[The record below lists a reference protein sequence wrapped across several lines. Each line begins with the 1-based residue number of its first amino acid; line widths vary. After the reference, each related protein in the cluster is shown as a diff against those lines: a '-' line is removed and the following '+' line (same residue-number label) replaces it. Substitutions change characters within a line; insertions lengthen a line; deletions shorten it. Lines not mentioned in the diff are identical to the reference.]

1 MKENKTEKRN
11 ATQRKERRQIRR
23 SAHRYHNKNNN
34 NARASSAEK
43 KKERGSVSDW
53 EVEQNSPSYS
63 VGHLDT
69 SCVLPTKKNSPGSS
83 PLVVQ
88 PQCQTHAQ
96 PWPGPGQHLANAK
109 SLEIVFSSL
118 LFFSFSPFPF
128 SLFPPELPQPGH
140 SRRLVSVS
148 LSVSFS
154 F

>member
-34 NARASSAEK
+34 NARASSAQ
-43 KKERGSVSDW
+43 KERGRDR
-53 EVEQNSPSYS
+53 ERELNSPPYP

-88 PQCQTHAQ
+88 PQRQLHGQ

-118 LFFSFSPFPF
+118 RFFFHSIPFSPFPL
-128 SLFPPELPQPGH
+128 SLFPPELPQPGA
-140 SRRLVSVS
+140 
-148 LSVSFS
+148 
-154 F
+154 